1 MCNKVQISGVNT
13 YELPTL
19 PWETMKVLFQRLAS
33 GEQEVREELIQNNLK
48 LVLSVLK
55 RFRNRGENM
64 DDLFQVGCIGLMKAI
79 DNFSLEHNVNF
90 STYAVPMILGEVK
103 RYLRDNNY
111 IHMSRSLKTSAHK
124 IQEFRES
131 YFQQNEKEPSL
142 AEIAAYLELTPEEV
156 VLAYNA
162 NQDPVSVF
170 EPVFADSTDP
180 LQLLDLLRDG
190 KNCDENW
197 LNQIELKQALEKLDS
212 RSRYIVV
219 NRFFHGK
226 TQVEVAEKIGISQAQ
241 VSRVEKASLS
251 LIRQYL
257 GEANQLG
264 HGSSFPV
271 AKTEQK
277 EGKSGDSQV

>member
-19 PWETMKVLFQRLAS
+19 PWESMKVLFQRLAQ
-33 GEQEVREELIQNNLK
+33 GEHEIRDELIRNNLK

-79 DNFSLEHNVNF
+79 DNFSLDHNVNF

-111 IHMSRSLKTSAHK
+111 VHMSRSLKTTAQK

-131 YFQQNEKEPSL
+131 YFQKQQKEPSL
-142 AEIAAYLELTPEEV
+142 GEIAAHLEISPEEV

-170 EPVFADSTDP
+170 ESVFTDSTDP
-180 LQLLDLLRDG
+180 LLLMDLLKD
-190 KNCDENW
+190 NHNSDEIW
-197 LNQIELKQALEKLDS
+197 LNKIELKQALEKLDL
-212 RSRYIVV
+212 RSRYIVI

-226 TQVEVAEKIGISQAQ
+226 TQVEVADKIGISQAQ
-241 VSRVEKASLS
+241 VSRIEKASL
-251 LIRQYL
+251 LQIRQHL
-257 GEANQLG
+257 GDQN
-264 HGSSFPV
+264 
-271 AKTEQK
+271 KNK
-277 EGKSGDSQV
+277 ETLP